1 MYWRS
6 CNLVK
11 MNSWVSPQE
20 TILVAVTNEQV
31 ADSCTGK
38 TIPFVTALTLNHE
51 GELGFR
57 RQEFRVQPYVAY

>member
-20 TILVAVTNEQV
+20 TILVAVTTEQMS
-31 ADSCTGK
+31 DSCTGK
-38 TIPFVTALTLNHE
+38 TIPFVTALNLNRAD
-51 GELGFR
+51 ELGFR
-57 RQEFRVQPYVAY
+57 RQEFHVQPYVAC